1 MRLLCCACFQSVSEY
16 RFYMI
21 TPSKLMAIG
30 VGSVP
35 ATVFAQAL
43 NTVALEYDIT
53 GRAEAAF
60 VAQLAVESAMFKHL
74 EENLNYTTASQI
86 VKVFG
91 SRCTPVMSKI
101 LGHPQALA
109 NFVYANRLGNGNEA
123 SGDGWRYRG
132 RGLIMLTGFD
142 NYYKYSYHKKPDQL
156 MTSPSAACE
165 VAGRF
170 WHDHG
175 CNQLALDGNDDGVTK
190 AINGASMLDKDH
202 RHALTL
208 MYLAKIND

>member
-1 MRLLCCACFQSVSEY
+1 
-16 RFYMI
+16 MI
-21 TPSKLMAIG
+21 TPDKLIAIG
-30 VGSVP
+30 IGSVP

-43 NTVALEYDIT
+43 NTVAIEYGIT

-60 VAQLAVESAMFKHL
+60 IAQLAVESAMFTRL
-74 EENLNYTTASQI
+74 EESFNYKTPARV

-91 SRCTPVMSKI
+91 ERCLPVMDKL
-101 LGHPQALA
+101 LGHPQAMA

-123 SGDGWRYRG
+123 TGDGWRYRG

-142 NYYKYSYHKKPDQL
+142 NYYYYSCHKNPDQL
-156 MTSPSAACE
+156 KTNYNAACE

-175 CNQLALDGNDDGVTK
+175 CNQLALDGDDDGVTRK
-190 AINGASMLDKDH
+190 INGASMLDKDH
-202 RHALTL
+202 RHSLTL
-208 MYLAKIND
+208 LYLKKS